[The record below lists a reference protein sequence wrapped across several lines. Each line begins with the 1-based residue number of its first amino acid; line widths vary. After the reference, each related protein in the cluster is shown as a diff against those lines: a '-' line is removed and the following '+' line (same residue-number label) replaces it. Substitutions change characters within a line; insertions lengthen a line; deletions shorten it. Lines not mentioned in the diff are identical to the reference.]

1 MRDSRFMQHVTDLAT
16 GKAATASVV
25 VGAVLGLTISEWAAL
40 ATLVFVVL
48 QIIVISPKVFHQLR
62 EYAQAVRRW
71 RSKRDSSKSEPPQ
84 S

>member
-1 MRDSRFMQHVTDLAT
+1 MQHVTDLAT

-40 ATLVFVVL
+40 ATLVFVVM
-48 QIIVISPKVFHQLR
+48 QIVVISPKVFHQLR
-62 EYAQAVRRW
+62 EYARALKQW
-71 RSKRDSSKSEPPQ
+71 RSKRGSSKPEPPQ